1 MLNFYQINVK
11 ESYFICIALLIYR
24 QWFTRQLLFL
34 LKVVKYKG
42 HFVDRFSSELLDMS
56 LQPLTFNWCFFFPR
70 GLREK
75 KLYSDCSVFSFN
87 RFSYVGY
94 IILFEEKWLSSQLV
108 LPQVQK
114 VRLLLRDRSCVAS
127 FLPQSEIKNV

>member
-1 MLNFYQINVK
+1 MVHPLAIISF
-11 ESYFICIALLIYR
+11 ESCEIS
-24 QWFTRQLLFL
+24 
-34 LKVVKYKG
+34 KG
-42 HFVDRFSSELLDMS
+42 HSVDRFSSELLDMS

-75 KLYSDCSVFSFN
+75 KLCSDFSVFSFN

-94 IILFEEKWLSSQLV
+94 IILFEEKWQLV

-127 FLPQSEIKNV
+127 FLPQSEIKNVCIEKHNIFTPFSLKEHTICT

>member
-1 MLNFYQINVK
+1 MLNFHLHRINIWTVVHPVAITSF
-11 ESYFICIALLIYR
+11 ESCEIR
-24 QWFTRQLLFL
+24 
-34 LKVVKYKG
+34 KG
-42 HFVDRFSSELLDMS
+42 HSVDRFSSELLDMS
-56 LQPLTFNWCFFFPR
+56 LQPPLSIGVFFPR

-75 KLYSDCSVFSFN
+75 KTLLRLFPFHFSFN

-94 IILFEEKWLSSQLV
+94 IILFEEKWLSPQLV
-108 LPQVQK
+108 LPQVRK